1 MPVSYDPVLLKKI
14 AEIYTET
21 DHAFWDAFMR
31 SVDNAAKLA
40 LKEWRAVEE
49 EPKFVALANEFGR
62 DAVLAALRELRE
74 IRLESWRRTS
84 DRHRSRTRKLT
95 RAECSEIKAIV
106 QSLGAPFHKGP
117 DAEHIMDGYIL
128 LATALDLAKDV
139 LSDESAPEAAKVLA
153 QAVLAIARSLE
164 LQRLRALDDLGPPM

>member
-1 MPVSYDPVLLKKI
+1 MTDPVLLKKV
-14 AEIYTET
+14 AQIYIEGH
-21 DHAFWDAFMR
+21 DAFWDAFIR
-31 SVDNAAKLA
+31 SVENAADRA
-40 LKEWRAVEE
+40 LREWGSIED
-49 EPKFVALANEFGR
+49 EPRFLALANEFGR
-62 DAVLAALRELRE
+62 DAALAALREVRQ
-74 IRLESWRRTS
+74 IGLECLRRTS
-84 DRHRSRTRKLT
+84 DRHRSRTRKQAMT

-164 LQRLRALDDLGPPM
+164 LQRLRALDDLGPPT

>member
-1 MPVSYDPVLLKKI
+1 MQ
-14 AEIYTET
+14 
-21 DHAFWDAFMR
+21 
-31 SVDNAAKLA
+31 SVESAAKLA

-49 EPKFVALANEFGR
+49 EPKFVALATEFGR
-62 DAVLAALRELRE
+62 DVVLAALREVRE

-84 DRHRSRTRKLT
+84 ERHRSRTRKQATT

-164 LQRLRALDDLGPPM
+164 LQRLRALDDLGPPT